1 MSNYVLNAPVVDA
14 IKKDSAARITA
25 TKRTTAVID
34 LLVSSGFKSTDLI
47 SPKGKDNKS
56 TATPELFASFKD
68 AIVGGYDA
76 ATRKLLALPIK
87 AVPVEQKPARLYW
100 QQQIGAIMNDY
111 KRALEKRE
119 AQADGADGAKGD
131 TKAPKSAEDKIRLAF
146 ETVEKIVQGAE
157 GVNFADG
164 VDAVAFLKA
173 LRAINKMVA

>member
-1 MSNYVLNAPVVDA
+1 MSNYVLDSTIVNA
-14 IKKDSAARITA
+14 IKKDSAARISA
-25 TKRTTAVID
+25 AKRTTSVID
-34 LLVSSGFKSTDLI
+34 LLISSGFKSTDLI

-56 TATPELFASFKD
+56 TATPELFASFKE
-68 AIVGGYDA
+68 AIVGGFDA
-76 ATRKLLALPIK
+76 VTRKLLALPVK

-119 AQADGADGAKGD
+119 AQADGAKGE